1 MRHVGY
7 LLNTKKRLEGEP
19 GIFYNYILAG
29 NGLFIRAEG
38 PLLSATICIASAQV
52 RGLSALTEEVTLK
65 KGKIPRHVYGLALA
79 VAAARPYHERY
90 LAVTWEGEY
99 RLRQPWQD
107 GDFAGVYYESLPN
120 TVLDI
125 HSHGAMGAFFSSTD
139 NTDEQGLRLY
149 MVVGRLDTLTPEVLV
164 RVGIYG
170 YFALV
175 EIDQIFG

>member
-7 LLNTKKRLEGEP
+7 LLNTRKRLEGEP

-99 RLRQPWQD
+99 RLRQPSQE
-107 GDFAGVYYESLPN
+107 GNPGGVKYERLPG
-120 TVLDI
+120 TVMDI
-125 HSHGAMGAFFSSTD
+125 HSHGKMKAFFSNTD
-139 NTDEQGLRLY
+139 DSDEQGLRLY
-149 MVVGRLDTLTPEVLV
+149 MVVGRLDTLLPEVEV
-164 RVGIYG
+164 RAGAYG
-170 YFALV
+170 YFAPVGV
-175 EIDQIFG
+175 EEIFA